1 MSKIV
6 ITGAAGNFGK
16 ATIENLLN
24 KGANPSSIV
33 ALVRDESKA
42 SNLKDKGVVVKI
54 GDYDQYGS
62 LVDAFQGAE
71 KVFLISGTDLA
82 NRSKQHQN
90 VVSAAKEAGAK
101 HILYTSIERKFD
113 DPNSPL
119 GDLASSHFETEKA
132 IKDSGL
138 DYTIFRNNLYLE
150 VIPMFVGEKV
160 FETGIFLPAGEGKS
174 AFASRED
181 LAEAVANVLLS
192 EGHENKEYAMNN
204 TKNYSFG
211 DVAETLSSISGKEV
225 NYVSPSVE
233 VYSDVL
239 SKAGVPA
246 VYIGMFVGFAEAIK
260 QGQQEAPKTD
270 LEELLGRKPTS
281 LKDYLTQVY
290 S

>member
-1 MSKIV
+1 MSNIV

-24 KGANPSSIV
+24 KGKKPSSII

-42 SNLKDKGVVVKI
+42 KDLKDKGVVVKI
-54 GDYDQYGS
+54 GDYGQYES
-62 LVDAFQGAE
+62 LLDAFQGAQ
-71 KVFLISGTDLA
+71 KVLLISGTDLA
-82 NRSKQHQN
+82 NRSKQHLN
-90 VVSAAKEAGAK
+90 VVKAAKEAGAK

-132 IKDSGL
+132 IKESGL

-160 FETGIFLPAGEGKS
+160 FENGIFFPAGEGKS

-192 EGHENKEYAMNN
+192 EGHENKDYAMNN
-204 TKNYSFG
+204 IENYSFS
-211 DVAETLSSISGKEV
+211 DIAKTISGISEKEV

-233 VYSDVL
+233 VYTDVL
-239 SKAGVPA
+239 SNAGVPA
-246 VYIGMFVGFAEAIK
+246 IYIGMFVGFAEAIK

-270 LEELLGRKPTS
+270 LEELLGRQPIN
-281 LKDYLTQVY
+281 LKNFLTQVY